1 MIRNHIITKIA
12 REAPSQPYTTD
23 ELAMLYG
30 ITPKT
35 FLKWLDPFKKEIGD
49 KIGWYFNIR
58 QVNLIFEKLGRPERS
73 ESQ

>member
-1 MIRNHIITKIA
+1 MIRNHIIKKITSYV
-12 REAPSQPYTTD
+12 PSQPYTTD

-30 ITPKT
+30 ITAKT
-35 FLKWLDPFKKEIGD
+35 FLKWLEPFKKEIGE

-58 QVNLIFEKLGRPERS
+58 QVNIIFEKLGRPEKN